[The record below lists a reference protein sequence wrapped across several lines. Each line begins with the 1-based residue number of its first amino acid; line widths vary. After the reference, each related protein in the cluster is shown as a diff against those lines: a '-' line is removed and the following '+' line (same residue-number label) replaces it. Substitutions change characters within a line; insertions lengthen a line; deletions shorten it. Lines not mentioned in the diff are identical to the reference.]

1 MTDIERKALALA
13 EAWDPRFVTPW
24 PQERKDALVAIFTEH
39 LRAIEQ
45 HEAFRRDVSDAVEA
59 LMRLG
64 DMMSFFD
71 VRQALSRF
79 ILPKPVDPLVEVIA
93 TALLDGSPF
102 DEDGSHD
109 YTAEATCILS
119 AMEARGYEFTKIGE
133 GA

>member
-1 MTDIERKALALA
+1 MTDIEQKALALLNESGWKGA
-13 EAWDPRFVTPW
+13 YLKRAWNCRYEA
-24 PQERKDALVAIFTEH
+24 LC
-39 LRAIEQ
+39 RAIEQ
-45 HEAFRRDVSDAVEA
+45 HEAFRREVSDAVEA